1 MSDALAPIALFAYN
15 RPKHLARTVAALL
28 RDPLAGAS
36 DLHVFCDGAKSPA
49 AEAAVREVRAFVR
62 SITGFRSIA
71 VVEQTRN
78 IGLANSIIAGVTALC
93 DRFGRVIV
101 LEDDILVTPGFLDFM
116 NAALTRYV
124 DDERVMQVT
133 GYMFPIRSEASRSAL
148 FLPLISCWGWA
159 TWKRAW
165 DGFDTA
171 MSGYAEIERDPAM
184 QSRFDLSGSYRYF
197 DMLQRQRRGELDSW
211 GIRWYLSVFLRGGL
225 VLWPP
230 RSLVANI
237 GFDGSGTHGAA
248 LLPQIEAAT
257 PPPEHEAR
265 YELPEDIAIDDARL
279 AEIGRSLAA
288 AQAPA
293 STASTAAMR
302 FRALL
307 GQLCPP
313 ILLALWRRRR
323 PRPAPL
329 SVSQCGRNSEVSGPV
344 EMRAGSGFISVGDNC
359 LIEAHLV
366 AEARTSRIV
375 IGNNVYIGGGTTV
388 DCVDSIE
395 IGDDVLISYQC
406 LLLDSDGH
414 STDLDSRRSELPRW
428 KESRGRNWTAA
439 STRPIRIGNGAWLG
453 ARTIILKGVEI
464 GEGAVIGAGSVV
476 TKSVAAY
483 TLAGGNP
490 ARIIRPLRA
499 GDRRAVGS

>member
-1 MSDALAPIALFAYN
+1 MTDAPAPIALFAYN
-15 RPKHLARTVAALL
+15 RPRHLARTVAALL
-28 RDPLAGAS
+28 RDPLAAAS
-36 DLHVFCDGAKSPA
+36 DLHVFCDGPKTPA
-49 AEAAVREVRAFVR
+49 AAAAVREVRAFVR
-62 SITGFRSIA
+62 SITGFRSIS
-71 VVEQTRN
+71 VVEQERN

-101 LEDDILVTPGFLDFM
+101 LEDDILVTSGFLDFM
-116 NAALTRYV
+116 NAALARYV
-124 DDERVMQVT
+124 DDEPVMQIT
-133 GYMFPIRSEASRSAL
+133 GYMFPIRSDGSRNAL

-165 DGFDTA
+165 DRFDA
-171 MSGYAEIERDPAM
+171 DMSGYAALHSDHAL
-184 QSRFDLSGSYRYF
+184 QARFDLSGSYPYF
-197 DMLQRQRRGELDSW
+197 DMLQRQRRGEVDSW
-211 GIRWYLSVFLRGGL
+211 GIRWYLSVFLRDGL

-237 GFDGSGTHGAA
+237 GFDGSGTHGGEVM
-248 LLPQIEAAT
+248 PQVQDAT
-257 PPPEHEAR
+257 PPQEHEAR
-265 YELPEDIAIDDARL
+265 YELPEEVATDGAKL
-279 AEIGRSLAA
+279 AEIGRLLSGTPPQVAKSP
-288 AQAPA
+288 PA
-293 STASTAAMR
+293 VMKL
-302 FRALL
+302 RALAK
-307 GQLCPP
+307 QFCPP
-313 ILLALWRRRR
+313 ILLALLRRR
-323 PRPAPL
+323 PPAPQ
-329 SVSQCGRNSEVSGPV
+329 SVRCGRNSDIRGPV
-344 EMRAGSGFISVGDNC
+344 EMRAGSGFISVGDDC

-428 KESRGRNWTAA
+428 KESGGRNWAAA

-453 ARTIILKGVEI
+453 ARTIVLKGVEI

-476 TKSVAAY
+476 TRSIPAY

-499 GDRRAVGS
+499 GDRRRIGS

>member
-15 RPKHLARTVAALL
+15 RPQHLARTVAALL
-28 RDPLAGAS
+28 RDPLAAAS

-62 SITGFRSIA
+62 SITGFRSIS
-71 VVEQTRN
+71 VVEQARN

-101 LEDDILVTPGFLDFM
+101 LEDDILVTSGFLDFM
-116 NAALTRYV
+116 NAALARYV
-124 DDERVMQVT
+124 DDERVMQIT
-133 GYMFPIRSEASRSAL
+133 GYMFPIRSDASARAL

-165 DGFDTA
+165 DRFDA
-171 MSGYAEIERDPAM
+171 DMSFYAAVERDRAM
-184 QSRFDLSGSYRYF
+184 QARFDLSGSYPYF
-197 DMLQRQRRGELDSW
+197 DMLRRQRRGELDSW
-211 GIRWYLSVFLRGGL
+211 GIRWYLSVFLRDGL

-237 GFDGSGTHGAA
+237 GFDGSGTHGA
-248 LLPQIEAAT
+248 EAMPKVAGAA
-257 PPPEHEAR
+257 PSPEHEAR
-265 YELPEDIAIDDARL
+265 YEFPEEVAADGAKL
-279 AEIGRSLAA
+279 AEIGRLLSGTQL
-288 AQAPA
+288 QVPKPPP
-293 STASTAAMR
+293 AAMR
-302 FRALL
+302 IRALAK
-307 GQLCPP
+307 QFCPP
-313 ILLALWRRRR
+313 ILLTWWRRRT
-323 PRPAPL
+323 PAPQT
-329 SVSQCGRNSEVSGPV
+329 VNFCGRNSDIRGPV
-344 EMRAGSGFISVGDNC
+344 ERRAGSGFISVGDDC

-366 AEARTSRIV
+366 VEARTSRIV

-428 KESRGRNWTAA
+428 KESGGRNWAAA

-453 ARTIILKGVEI
+453 ARTIVLKGVEI

-476 TKSVAAY
+476 TKSIPAY

-490 ARIIRPLRA
+490 ARVIRPLRA
-499 GDRRAVGS
+499 GDRRRIGS

>member
-49 AEAAVREVRAFVR
+49 AEAAVREVRAVVR

-71 VVEQTRN
+71 VVEQTHN

-93 DRFGRVIV
+93 DRFGRAIV

-116 NAALTRYV
+116 NAALARYV
-124 DDERVMQVT
+124 DDARVMQIT
-133 GYMFPIRSEASRSAL
+133 GYMFPVRSGVSRNAL
-148 FLPLISCWGWA
+148 FLPLISCWGWG

-165 DGFDTA
+165 DRFDA
-171 MSGYAEIERDPAM
+171 DMSGYARVQSDRAM
-184 QSRFDLSGSYRYF
+184 QARFDLSESYPYF

-211 GIRWYLSVFLRGGL
+211 GIRWYLSVFLRDGL

-237 GFDGSGTHGAA
+237 GFDGSGTHGAEIM
-248 LLPQIEAAT
+248 PQIAGTA
-257 PPPEHEAR
+257 PSPQHEAR
-265 YELPEDIAIDDARL
+265 YELPEDIAIDGAKL
-279 AEIGRSLAA
+279 AEIGRLLSATR
-288 AQAPA
+288 QPA
-293 STASTAAMR
+293 TKSPPAAMR
-302 FRALL
+302 LRALIK
-307 GQLCPP
+307 QFCPP
-313 ILLALWRRRR
+313 ILLALWRRRS
-323 PRPAPL
+323 PAPQ
-329 SVSQCGRNSEVSGPV
+329 SVSTCGRNSDIRGPV
-344 EMRAGSGFISVGDNC
+344 EMRARGGFISVGDNC

-366 AEARTSRIV
+366 AEAHTSRIV

-428 KESRGRNWTAA
+428 KESGGRNWSAA

-453 ARTIILKGVEI
+453 ARAIVLKGVEI

-476 TKSVAAY
+476 TKSIPAY

-499 GDRRAVGS
+499 GDRRRIGS